1 MRSPSTSTSASVV
14 ASALTIVPPLISVRI
29 GSSVVGLPQSGHPS
43 ARSRRAAPTTGCE
56 TVTRYLS
63 SAIEEACEARGDQ
76 VWWNA
81 NAGNEPS
88 IRIARRIGFR
98 HERRY
103 ELVAHHAPLG
113 TAGPNA

>member
-1 MRSPSTSTSASVV
+1 
-14 ASALTIVPPLISVRI
+14 
-29 GSSVVGLPQSGHPS
+29 
-43 ARSRRAAPTTGCE
+43 
-56 TVTRYLS
+56 
-63 SAIEEACEARGDQ
+63 